1 MKLCFATNNAHK
13 LAEIRQM
20 LGSQIEILSLDDIG
34 HNEEIPED
42 HDTMEANSRQKAE
55 FIKERYQ
62 IDCFADDSGLEVDS
76 LDGAPGVYSARY
88 AGPQKNDEDNIDK
101 LLETMRDIEDRGAQ
115 FKAVVTLILGTDSH
129 QFEGIIRGEIL
140 HERKGTD
147 GFGYDPVFAPDGD
160 TRSFAQFTAD
170 EKNEISHRGIA
181 IKKLAEFLQLQK

>member
-1 MKLCFATNNAHK
+1 
-13 LAEIRQM
+13 M